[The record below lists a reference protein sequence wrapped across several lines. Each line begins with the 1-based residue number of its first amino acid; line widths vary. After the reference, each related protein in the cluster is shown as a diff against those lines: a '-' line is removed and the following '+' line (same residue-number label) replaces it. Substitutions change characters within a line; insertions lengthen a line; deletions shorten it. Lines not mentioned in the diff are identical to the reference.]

1 VNNMFFKLVRDLHGI
16 YGGDLG
22 ASKAAKQEIRS
33 LEALVACGV
42 EGVFFPL
49 MCLVDYLGLRIICTS
64 IIPGTT
70 AHSSSLRMRMRTH
83 WHLFDCQVV
92 PGTACCPCEH
102 PVRSGRA
109 HAVLRHCRRR

>member
-1 VNNMFFKLVRDLHGI
+1 VRAGGEKYIVNNMFFKLVRDLHGI

-64 IIPGTT
+64 IIPGTSVPR
-70 AHSSSLRMRMRTH
+70 HMLPLRQ
-83 WHLFDCQVV
+83 LK
-92 PGTACCPCEH
+92 A
-102 PVRSGRA
+102 S
-109 HAVLRHCRRR
+109 